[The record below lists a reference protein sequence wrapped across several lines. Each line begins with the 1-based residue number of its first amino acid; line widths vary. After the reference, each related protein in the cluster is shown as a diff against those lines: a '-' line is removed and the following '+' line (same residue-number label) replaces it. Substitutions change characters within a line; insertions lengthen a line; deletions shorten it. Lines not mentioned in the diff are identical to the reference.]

1 MNKYQNGDIVKG
13 IVSGIENYGIFI
25 KLDEQYSGLIHIS
38 EISDGY
44 VRNIEDYVKV
54 GDTIYTEIL
63 DIDYQNHQVKLSIKN
78 ISYKIGTRVQK
89 KKIVETKHGFT
100 TLEKK
105 LPLWIEENIKK
116 YKKQINS
123 IDK

>member
-116 YKKQINS
+116 CKKQINS